1 MSKTNSSGEPLIRN
15 ISDTALWAAVYRARE
30 TERADHLF
38 VDPFARR
45 LAGTRGEQIATSL
58 KFSDRATWAWVMRTY
73 LYDQFVNEQI
83 QQGVDM
89 VVNLAAGLDARP
101 YRMALPSSLKWIE
114 VDLAGILDYKEE
126 ILGAEKPGCQ
136 LERIR
141 LDLSDVSG
149 RRELFSQ
156 LGRRAAK
163 ALIITEGLLIYFTA
177 DEVGALARDL
187 AGPPSFQRWLADV
200 ASPGLLRLLQK
211 NMGPQLA
218 QSGATFKFGPKEG
231 PGFFVPY
238 GWTPA
243 DVRSPLK
250 TAARLK
256 RLSFG
261 MWLLSHLPASNG
273 AQGSRPWS
281 GICLLAKQ

>member
-1 MSKTNSSGEPLIRN
+1 MSQASPPSGALIRN
-15 ISDTALWAAVYRARE
+15 ISDTAMWAAVYRARE

-38 VDPFARR
+38 SDPFARR

-58 KFSDRATWAWVMRTY
+58 PFSDRATWAWVMRTY
-73 LYDQFVNEQI
+73 LYDQFINEQI

-101 YRMALPSSLKWIE
+101 YRLSLPASLKWIE
-114 VDLAGILDYKEE
+114 VDLAGVLDYKEG
-126 ILGAEKPGCQ
+126 ILSAQKPSCQ
-136 LERIR
+136 LECIR
-141 LDLSDVSG
+141 LDLSNISA

-156 LGRRAAK
+156 LGSRSAK
-163 ALIITEGLLIYFTA
+163 TLIITEGLLIYLTPE
-177 DEVGALARDL
+177 EVGALARDL
-187 AGPPSFQRWLADV
+187 AAPPSFQRWLADV
-200 ASPGLLRLLQK
+200 SSPGLLRLLQK

-218 QSGATFKFGPKEG
+218 ESGASFKFGPKEG

-250 TAARLK
+250 AAARLK

-261 MWLLSHLPASNG
+261 MRLLALLPASNS

>member
-1 MSKTNSSGEPLIRN
+1 MSKTNSASEPLIRN

-30 TERADHLF
+30 TERTDHLF

-45 LAGTRGEQIATSL
+45 LAGVRGEQIATSL
-58 KFSDRATWAWVMRTY
+58 PFSDRATWAWVMRTY
-73 LYDQFVNEQI
+73 LYDQFINEQI

-101 YRMALPSSLKWIE
+101 YRMALPPTLNWIE

-126 ILGAEKPGCQ
+126 ILAAEKPVCR

-141 LDLSDVSG
+141 LDLSDASG

-156 LGRRAAK
+156 LGRRSSK
-163 ALIITEGLLIYFTA
+163 ALIITEGLLIYLTA

-187 AGPPSFQRWLADV
+187 AAPASFQRWIADV
-200 ASPGLLRLLQK
+200 ASPGLLHLLQK
-211 NMGPQLA
+211 NMGPQFA
-218 QSGATFKFGPKEG
+218 QSGASFKFGPKEG

-250 TAARLK
+250 AAARLK

-261 MWLLSHLPASNG
+261 MRLLALLPASNG

>member
-1 MSKTNSSGEPLIRN
+1 
-15 ISDTALWAAVYRARE
+15 
-30 TERADHLF
+30 
-38 VDPFARR
+38 
-45 LAGTRGEQIATSL
+45 
-58 KFSDRATWAWVMRTY
+58 
-73 LYDQFVNEQI
+73 
-83 QQGVDM
+83 
-89 VVNLAAGLDARP
+89 
-101 YRMALPSSLKWIE
+101 MALPSSLKWIE

-141 LDLSDVSG
+141 LDLSDING
-149 RRELFSQ
+149 RRDLFSQ
-156 LGRRAAK
+156 LGRRSAK

-187 AGPPSFQRWLADV
+187 AAPPSFQRWLADV

-261 MWLLSHLPASNG
+261 MRLLALLPASNG

-281 GICLLAKQ
+281 GICLLARQ

>member
-1 MSKTNSSGEPLIRN
+1 MNRTNSPNEPLIRN

-38 VDPFARR
+38 RDPFARR

-58 KFSDRATWAWVMRTY
+58 PFSDRATWAWVMRTY
-73 LYDQFVNEQI
+73 LYDQFINEQI
-83 QQGVDM
+83 QQGVDT

-101 YRMALPSSLKWIE
+101 YRMALPPTLKWIE

-126 ILGAEKPGCQ
+126 ILGAEKPVCR
-136 LERIR
+136 LERVR
-141 LDLSDVSG
+141 LDLSNVG
-149 RRELFSQ
+149 ERRNLFSQ
-156 LGRRAAK
+156 LGRVSVK
-163 ALIITEGLLIYFTA
+163 TLIITEGLLIYLTA
-177 DEVGALARDL
+177 GEVGALARDL
-187 AGPPSFQRWLADV
+187 AGPPSFQRWLLDI
-200 ASPGLLRLLQK
+200 ASPGLLRLMQK
-211 NMGPQLA
+211 NMGSQLA
-218 QSGATFKFGPKEG
+218 QSGASFKFAPAQGPD
-231 PGFFVPY
+231 FLIPY
-238 GWTPA
+238 GWRPT

-261 MWLLSHLPASNG
+261 MRLLALLPASNG

-281 GICLLAKQ
+281 GICLLAKE

>member
-1 MSKTNSSGEPLIRN
+1 MSQASPPGDALIRN

-38 VDPFARR
+38 SDPFARR

-58 KFSDRATWAWVMRTY
+58 PFSDGATWAWVMRTC
-73 LYDQFVNEQI
+73 LYDQFINEQI

-101 YRMALPSSLKWIE
+101 YRMALPGSLKWIE

-126 ILGAEKPGCQ
+126 ILSAEKPVCQ

-156 LGRRAAK
+156 LGRRSAK
-163 ALIITEGLLIYFTA
+163 TLIITEGLLIYLTP
-177 DEVGALARDL
+177 DQVGSLASDL
-187 AGPPSFQRWLADV
+187 ATPASFQRWLADV
-200 ASPGLLRLLQK
+200 SSPGLLRLLQK

-218 QSGATFKFGPKEG
+218 QSGASFKFGPKEG

-238 GWTPA
+238 GWKPI

-250 TAARLK
+250 AAARLK

-261 MWLLSHLPASNG
+261 MRLLALLPASNG

>member
-1 MSKTNSSGEPLIRN
+1 MSHTNSPSEPLIRN

-45 LAGTRGEQIATSL
+45 LAGARGEQIATSL
-58 KFSDRATWAWVMRTY
+58 PFSDRATWAWVMRTY

-101 YRMALPSSLKWIE
+101 YRMALPPTLKWIE

-126 ILGAEKPGCQ
+126 ILSSEKPVCQ

-141 LDLSDVSG
+141 LDLSDING

-156 LGRRAAK
+156 LGHRSAK
-163 ALIITEGLLIYFTA
+163 ALIITEGLLIYLTA

-187 AGPPSFQRWLADV
+187 AAPPSFQRWLTDV

-218 QSGATFKFGPKEG
+218 QSGASFRFGPEEG

-250 TAARLK
+250 AAARLK

-261 MWLLSHLPASNG
+261 MRLPASNG